1 MYFFWGG
8 VITFVNNFYICFMVN
23 RECEERVCFKQFL
36 FEVHFIDYAI
46 TVVPFFLPLYPP
58 PPCIP
63 HLSSCPWVVHI
74 SSLASPF
81 PILFLT
87 SPCTYQLCFLFPV
100 PFLPFS
106 PLLLPADNPPCDLHF
121 CNSVPLL
128 VVPLVYFCFCFCFFR
143 FNCDNISLWF

>member
-1 MYFFWGG
+1 
-8 VITFVNNFYICFMVN
+8 MVN

-106 PLLLPADNPPCDLHF
+106 PLLLPAPPLPPAFPHLSSCPWVVYVSPLASPFPILFLTSACLF
-121 CNSVPLL
+121 CTYHL
-128 VVPLVYFCFCFCFFR
+128 CFLIPIPFYL
-143 FNCDNISLWF
+143 ILQSPPHQ